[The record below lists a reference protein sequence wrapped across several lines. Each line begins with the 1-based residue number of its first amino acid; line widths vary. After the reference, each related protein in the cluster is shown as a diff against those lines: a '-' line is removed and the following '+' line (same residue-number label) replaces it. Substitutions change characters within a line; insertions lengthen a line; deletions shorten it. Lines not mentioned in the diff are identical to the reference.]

1 MEFRMSKLPSAKT
14 KGLIAIEVANEFVV
28 QDMDGREMARLDR
41 LEGQIWHFA
50 NGHRSVHE
58 IIELLHMDMG
68 GVPLNAETVWSVLDR
83 LADLDLLTDR
93 VTPPVLG
100 RSLSRRGILRVA
112 GVVVGA
118 SAAAGST
125 AFGQDRGELSSRESS
140 TKENAGKRNAQQES
154 NQKRAN
160 QQESSNKQQESSNK
174 RNAQEGAGKRMQEE
188 VTKSRK

>member
-1 MEFRMSKLPSAKT
+1 
-14 KGLIAIEVANEFVV
+14 
-28 QDMDGREMARLDR
+28 MDGREVARLDR

-50 NGHRSVHE
+50 DGHRSVHE
-58 IIELLHMDMG
+58 ITELLRMDMG

-112 GVVVGA
+112 GAAVGA

-125 AFGQDRGELSSRESS
+125 AFGQDRGELSSKESS
-140 TKENAGKRNAQQES
+140 TKENTGKRNAQQES